1 MTIYAVHLPS
11 GEPDPARAAERA
23 RFVRA
28 GFCWPALLFGPFW
41 MLAGALWRG
50 LVVWCFGAVV
60 VALAVSSGRLPG
72 SGAVWLYVLSA
83 VFLGLEGRTLVA
95 AATERD
101 GLGLVDVIQGGDRD
115 EAEAAFYARLVANRP
130 SAPIAP
136 ASPNLPIVPNHVI
149 GSFPEPGG
157 R

>member
-11 GEPDPARAAERA
+11 GEPDWAGAAERA
-23 RFVRA
+23 RFVRS

-50 LVVWCFGAVV
+50 LVVWCFGAILVG
-60 VALAVSSGRLPG
+60 LAVASGRLPG
-72 SGAVWLYVLSA
+72 PGAVWLYVLSA
-83 VFLGLEGRTLVA
+83 LFLGLEGRTLVA
-95 AATERD
+95 AAAERE
-101 GLGLVDVIQGGDRD
+101 GLGLVDVIQGADQS
-115 EAEAAFYARLVANRP
+115 EAEAAFFARLLANTR

-136 ASPNLPIVPNHVI
+136 ASPTLPLVRNQVI